1 MGELSL
7 VIFSV
12 AMQMAVGL
20 FFWMAVTKSRQKE
33 FNLKTPALA
42 ALILTAVAMLA
53 SLGHLGTPLRAFNAL
68 MNLGSSW
75 LSREIILVGA
85 FLIVAAAALHF
96 EHRGAEEGTKK
107 ACYWLGTVVGFCGI
121 ISMAMVYMRTVIPAW
136 GTWYTMADFLLTS
149 LILGGSLLLVL
160 AKADENT
167 MAKVTGIPYGIMALV
182 LLYAALS
189 IPYMAGL
196 SAGGGA
202 AAASANLMVGKY
214 QLLLIAKWL
223 LVFVGAMLGLYA
235 QREQDKASSY
245 LSWAL
250 AALAVGV
257 IAGRYL
263 FYATGIGITIG
274 LM

>member
-12 AMQMAVGL
+12 ALQMAVGL
-20 FFWMAVTKSRQKE
+20 FFWMAVTMSRQKE
-33 FNLKTPALA
+33 FNLKTPALV

-75 LSREIILVGA
+75 LSREIILAGA
-85 FLIVAAAALHF
+85 FLVVTAAAFHF

-107 ACYWLGTVVGFCGI
+107 ACYWLGTAVGFCAI
-121 ISMAMVYMRTVIPAW
+121 ASMAMVYMRTVIPAW
-136 GTWYTMADFLLTS
+136 GTWYTMADFLLTG

-160 AKADENT
+160 AEANQEA
-167 MAKVTGIPYGIMALV
+167 MAKVTGIPYGIMVFV

-202 AAASANLMVGKY
+202 ATASAGLMVGKY
-214 QLLLIAKWL
+214 QALLIVKWL
-223 LVFVGAMLGLYA
+223 LVFVGAMLGVYA
-235 QREQDKASSY
+235 KKEQDKASGY

-250 AALAVGV
+250 AALAVGFT
-257 IAGRYL
+257 AGRFL
-263 FYATGIGITIG
+263 FYATGIGISIG

>member
-12 AMQMAVGL
+12 ALQMAVGL
-20 FFWMAVTKSRQKE
+20 FFWTAVSKSRQKE
-33 FNLKTPALA
+33 FNLKTPALV
-42 ALILTAVAMLA
+42 ALVLTAVAMLA

-68 MNLGSSW
+68 INLGSSW
-75 LSREIILVGA
+75 LSREIILAGA
-85 FLIVAAAALHF
+85 FFVVTAAALHF

-107 ACYWLGTVVGFCGI
+107 ACYWLGTVIGFCAV
-121 ISMAMVYMRTVIPAW
+121 ISMAMVYIRTVIPAW
-136 GTWYTMADFLLTS
+136 GTWYTMADFLLTG

-160 AKADENT
+160 AKADQEA
-167 MAKVTGIPYGIMALV
+167 MAQVTGIPYGIMAFV
-182 LLYAALS
+182 LLYAALT

-196 SAGGGA
+196 SAGGEA
-202 AAASANLMVGKY
+202 AAASANLMVGQY
-214 QLLLIAKWL
+214 QLLLVVKWL
-223 LVFVGAMLGLYA
+223 FVFAGAMLGLYA
-235 QREQDKASSY
+235 KKEQGKASGY

-250 AALAVGV
+250 AALAVGF

-263 FYATGIGITIG
+263 FYATGIGVSIG